1 MLADSRLGVPK
12 NAPQKVVLDYS
23 HPNLAKEMHIGH
35 LRSTVIGDAIARVL
49 EFSGHEVVRH
59 NHVGDWGTQFGM
71 LIAHLDEIA
80 DPATELVDLEV
91 FYQSARQRF
100 DQDEA
105 FADLSREYVVK
116 LQSGDPHVQRMWQQ
130 FIDESLAHGQRIYDA
145 LGSVSSPKMCRERA
159 RTTTICLAWSR
170 ICRTRACS

>member
-1 MLADSRLGVPK
+1 MLAGPKLGVPK
-12 NAPQKVVLDYS
+12 DAPQKVVLDYS

-71 LIAHLDEIA
+71 LIAHLDTSTGSVS
-80 DPATELVDLEV
+80 TELADLEI

-116 LQSGDPHVQRMWQQ
+116 LQGGDPHVLGMWQQ

-145 LGSVSSPKMCRERA
+145 LGVGLKPNRCAGRERVQ
-159 RTTTICLAWSR
+159 RRLAPR
-170 ICRTRACS
+170 GRGFAG